1 MRRRAVAQE
10 RTKHYDE
17 EDTGLTLVVST
28 RQTLSRTVVSPDY
41 VKVDYGH
48 RS

>member
-1 MRRRAVAQE
+1 MRRRALAQE

-28 RQTLSRTVVSPDY
+28 PSEGAVVSPDY
-41 VKVDYGH
+41 VKWITAH
-48 RS
+48 RC